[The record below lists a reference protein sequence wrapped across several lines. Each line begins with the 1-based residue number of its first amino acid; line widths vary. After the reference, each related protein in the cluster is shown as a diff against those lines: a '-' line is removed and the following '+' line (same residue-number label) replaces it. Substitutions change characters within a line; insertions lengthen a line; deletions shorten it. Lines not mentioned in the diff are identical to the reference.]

1 MNNKVT
7 IYADDLEWGIWVSLW
22 NPSLPYKYMLEVK
35 QSAITILSLDDGV
48 FGPARELLKKEFL
61 ENKNK

>member
-1 MNNKVT
+1 MSNKIT
-7 IYADDLEWGIWVSLW
+7 IYADDLDGGIWVSLW
-22 NPSLPYKYMLEVK
+22 TPSFTYKYMLEVEK
-35 QSAITILSLDDGV
+35 SVATILSLEDGV